1 MGPCVGHPG
10 LREPVEL
17 LSTLLEEPILE
28 GLVGA
33 SRKMS
38 PPPRTDDDAFPR
50 HARSGIGDGLPEPPE
65 LLARSPLLL
74 GAHIRVVQLESLS
87 LLRGDDVVR
96 HVGDRVGGD
105 ILMTVHVS
113 GAEAV
118 ADLVQAVS
126 GQEGEGSTHLVDE
139 FLPPLRFL
147 SEVTD
152 PGERLRAR
160 RVTQNQV
167 HGDKRLRYRLP
178 GWEAV
183 AGACR
188 GAGGAAHGL
197 DSENVPREGPE
208 RRGAVAGPVLL
219 ADEYG

>member
-1 MGPCVGHPG
+1 MGPCVGHPS
-10 LREPVEL
+10 LRQPVEL

-33 SRKMS
+33 SRKMP
-38 PPPRTDDDAFPR
+38 PPPRTDDDAFPC

-65 LLARSPLLL
+65 LPVRGPLLL
-74 GAHIRVVQLESLS
+74 SAHIRVVQLEALS
-87 LLRGDDVVR
+87 PLRGDDVVR
-96 HVGDRVGGD
+96 YVGDRVGVD

-126 GQEGEGSTHLVDE
+126 GQEREDSTHLIDE
-139 FLPPLRFL
+139 LLPPLRFL
-147 SEVTD
+147 SEVTN

-167 HGDKRLRYRLP
+167 HGDKHLRYRLP
-178 GWEAV
+178 AWEAV